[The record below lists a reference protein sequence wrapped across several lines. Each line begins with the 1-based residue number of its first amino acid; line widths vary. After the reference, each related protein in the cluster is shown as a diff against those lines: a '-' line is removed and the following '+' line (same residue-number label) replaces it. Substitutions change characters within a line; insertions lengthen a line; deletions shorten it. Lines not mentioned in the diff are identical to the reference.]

1 MLFQKIFFGRVNKMV
16 KKRTVAALFIGC
28 VLVVSCAGNVPSVR
42 TLVKQQETEQH
53 AGMSH
58 NPYVIGPGDILAV
71 NIWKEPELSKESAVR
86 LDGKIS
92 LPLVND
98 VKAAGLTCAEL
109 RERLIG
115 RYKNYVESPE
125 VSVTMVESRSKKIY
139 VLGKINK
146 PGEYTLQKEMTILQ
160 ALSLAGGV
168 SEWADRSDI
177 RLVREIEGTE
187 KTFKVDYDAIV
198 SGQDLSQNIQLQP
211 DDTIFLP

>member
-16 KKRTVAALFIGC
+16 KKRTFAALFIGC
-28 VLVVSCAGNVPSVR
+28 ALVVSCAGNVPSVR

-53 AGMSH
+53 ARMSH

-115 RYKNYVESPE
+115 RYKNYVEIPE
-125 VSVTMVESRSKKIY
+125 VSVTIVESRSKKVY
-139 VLGKINK
+139 VLGKINQ
-146 PGEYTLQKEMTILQ
+146 PGEYTLQKDMTIVQ
-160 ALSLAGGV
+160 ALSLAGGLD
-168 SEWADRSDI
+168 EWANRSDI
-177 RLVREIEGTE
+177 RLIREIDGTE
-187 KTFKVDYDAIV
+187 KTFRVDYDAIV
-198 SGQDLSQNIQLQP
+198 SGQDLSQNIQLRP

>member
-1 MLFQKIFFGRVNKMV
+1 
-16 KKRTVAALFIGC
+16 
-28 VLVVSCAGNVPSVR
+28 
-42 TLVKQQETEQH
+42 
-53 AGMSH
+53 
-58 NPYVIGPGDILAV
+58 
-71 NIWKEPELSKESAVR
+71 
-86 LDGKIS
+86 
-92 LPLVND
+92 VND

-177 RLVREIEGTE
+177 RLVREIRGTE

-198 SGQDLSQNIQLQP
+198 SGTDLSQNIQLQP